1 MSKINIEFKDR
12 IVEFPNR
19 YSLTDNGDGT
29 YTLTPFPGEIT
40 EEGTPVNAGNLNEIV
55 SKHNA
60 LYDYINN
67 PARGH
72 QAFSGTLSENEVI
85 ELTIPIKQ
93 GAKRGTAIVNSGR
106 SGVMVLF
113 DTNPDWGFVTGNA
126 ATGLDYERDRGSAW
140 SVRDKG
146 FVTNGYDFGMGAVG
160 AARLRIEALYIDGNN
175 LKIVIKNNYHESLSY
190 NFVIDYEVR

>member
-55 SKHNA
+55 SRHNA

-72 QAFSGTLSENEVI
+72 QAFSGTLSANEVI

-93 GAKRGTAIVNSGR
+93 GAKRGTAIVNYGR

-113 DTNPDWGFVTGNA
+113 DTNSDWGFVCGRGTTGI
-126 ATGLDYERDRGSAW
+126 DYDTPLGSAW

-146 FVTNGYDFGMGAVG
+146 FVTNGYDFGTGVLGAV
-160 AARLRIEALYIDGNN
+160 RLGIEALYIDGNN
-175 LKIVIKNNYHESLSY
+175 LKIVIKNHHSASESY